1 MDAAG
6 LDKEARLR
14 AEIRAVISDL
24 RSYGIPD
31 SRLRDKCLAELWDM
45 RDLELRRMM
54 GAPKAAA

>member
-1 MDAAG
+1 MDGVA

-14 AEIRAVISDL
+14 AEIRTVIDDL

-31 SRLRDKCLAELWDM
+31 SRLVNRCLVELWDM
-45 RDLELRRMM
+45 RDAELRKMM